1 MYSVFFFCFQSMSA
15 KEKTRFEELAKRDKL
30 RYDQEMM
37 SYVPPRGAAKG
48 GRGKKKFKDPLAPK
62 RPP

>member
-1 MYSVFFFCFQSMSA
+1 MSA

-37 SYVPPRGAAKG
+37 SYVPPRGATKG